1 MITGVEIIEKTGE
14 KGELIRF
21 RYKGYIF
28 WSNLSAFGRMTED
41 DLERGLND
49 ARKLEKELMEV
60 KERIKN
66 KPITEADLS
75 LFERWQ
81 SEWGYDDEEDEE

>member
-1 MITGVEIIEKTGE
+1 MIAGVEIIEKTGE

-28 WSNLSAFGRMTED
+28 WSNLSAFERMTED
-41 DLERGLND
+41 DLKREVND
-49 ARKLEKELMEV
+49 VRKFEKELIEV

-66 KPITEADLS
+66 KPIAEADLS

-81 SEWGYDDEEDEE
+81 SEWGYDDEDDEE